1 MIERDG
7 ELVIRLLANVQQV
20 RIKLLIE
27 ATIAPGAL
35 IYTDEYDIYNRLP
48 EWSYERES
56 VCLSVGE

>member
-35 IYTDEYDIYNRLP
+35 VYTDEYDIYNR
-48 EWSYERES
+48 
-56 VCLSVGE
+56 

>member
-1 MIERDG
+1 
-7 ELVIRLLANVQQV
+7 V

-35 IYTDEYDIYNRLP
+35 VYTDDYDIYNRLP

-56 VCLSVGE
+56 VCHSAGE